1 MFDRTQPIVC
11 SRSRPRSHVRAYWP
25 RAPLAACLDA
35 LKDVVLSDVIAANRG
50 ALAITAFMPDE
61 RPVEVLSAHTTG
73 SGY

>member
-1 MFDRTQPIVC
+1 MFDRATYRLLSIETEVA
-11 SRSRPRSHVRAYWP
+11 RPRVLAEGS
-25 RAPLAACLDA
+25 LAACLDA